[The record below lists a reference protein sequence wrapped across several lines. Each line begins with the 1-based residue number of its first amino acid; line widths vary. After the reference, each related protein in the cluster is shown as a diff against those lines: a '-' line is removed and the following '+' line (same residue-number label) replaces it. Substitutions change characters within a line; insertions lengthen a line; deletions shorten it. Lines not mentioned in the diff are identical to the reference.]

1 MPDKDKSPQLYLKVK
16 LQGKKRNVGRGFGL
30 QGYYYF
36 VLKTQRN
43 IKCTFTRLAAATWP

>member
-1 MPDKDKSPQLYLKVK
+1 MPDKDKSPQLYLKATRE
-16 LQGKKRNVGRGFGL
+16 KKRNVGRGFGL